1 MKRLFNCIIPAFV
14 FVIIFSCDEVDKIAD
29 ITFNVTLMKT
39 LPVSVVTTNEMTT
52 TIVLDATTDPEI
64 QKYIDNIKGYE
75 ITELLFAIENYESST
90 GEEIYFNGQLGFSK
104 KSESTPSSSCPANN
118 IPVTHWAG
126 TGNFDID
133 KCTSILNEISAI
145 LTADNA
151 AKIYLIGTF
160 TKAPLSFDLK
170 ITTAA
175 KVTASPL

>member
-1 MKRLFNCIIPAFV
+1 MKRLFNCIFLACLFV
-14 FVIIFSCDEVDKIAD
+14 FIFSCDEVDKLTD
-29 ITFNVTLMKT
+29 ISFNVKLMKT
-39 LPVSVVTTNEMTT
+39 LPVSVVSTNEMTT

-104 KSESTPSSSCPANN
+104 KSQNSPSSSCAVDNL
-118 IPVTHWAG
+118 PVTHWAG

-133 KCTSILNEISAI
+133 KCTTILTEISAI
-145 LTADNA
+145 LTTDNA
-151 AKIYLIGTF
+151 AKIYMIGTF

-170 ITTAA
+170 ITTTA